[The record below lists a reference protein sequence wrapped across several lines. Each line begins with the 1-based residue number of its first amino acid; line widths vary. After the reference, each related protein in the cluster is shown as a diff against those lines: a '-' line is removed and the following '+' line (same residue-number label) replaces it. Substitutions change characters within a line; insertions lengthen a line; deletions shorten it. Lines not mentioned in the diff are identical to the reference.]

1 MSREVG
7 KGSGAQR
14 SGAAGI
20 RRWRS
25 ILLMAAVLLLGSL
38 GSYAV
43 SEVLRK
49 QAVSAWESESGQA
62 AQALTGTV
70 LGWLEESYAPV
81 AALAVLFE
89 NSDAVTETELLGA
102 AEALESRSSASFLD
116 SVAIAQPVAGDD
128 RWRVLVSN
136 DPFGPLPTGTPLAA
150 RAAVM
155 DAIQA
160 AVARA
165 GTQVLGPPFAATSG
179 DRYLSVALAV
189 ESPAGEPVVVLGLL
203 RMDELVDGL
212 FEVFGLESIGVE
224 VSGRFPTSDGLGPR
238 LDLVDIPL
246 PGTSLI
252 VHARSVSGGAELFF
266 DWHIGAEARGGAQT
280 ESASIAL
287 VTGMIGT
294 LLLAWFIGFLLRQ
307 NRIVSEKVREA
318 TLELAESEAQF
329 RAFYDLNLVGLALTS
344 PEQGWLRVNQY
355 LCDLLEY
362 TEEQLMS
369 HSWAE
374 LTYAEDRAVDAARYQ
389 RLVNNEID
397 GYELEKRLVSG
408 SGQIIPV
415 NLVVRCIRKEDQS
428 IDFVVAMVE
437 DIRKQKAAEAA
448 LLEAR
453 DMAETARDAAEQ
465 NTRAKSAFL
474 ANMSHELRTPMN
486 AIIGYSEMIE
496 EEMEEE
502 ELDSF
507 LPDVRKIKAAGKHL
521 LALINDILDL
531 SKIEAG
537 RMDLFLERFDLK
549 EMLEESAATV
559 QPLMNARD
567 LSFVT
572 RFAEGLGVV
581 RADLTKLRQALFNLL
596 SNAAKFT
603 HKGAVTLSAEREER
617 DGTPWIRIQ
626 VQDSGIGIAP
636 EKLNDVF
643 EEFTQADLTTT
654 REYGGTGLG
663 LTISRRFC
671 QMMGG
676 DISVTS
682 TPGVGSTFTIEIP
695 AVVDALEAARVSAGK
710 IADTVADE
718 PGEGTATLE
727 TEVEGDGALVLVIED
742 DAGARELLTRTLK
755 KDGYAVAEAADG
767 DTGLA
772 LAAKLRPAVITL
784 DVMMP
789 GIDGWS
795 VLRSLKAD
803 PALRDIPVVMVSMIA
818 DKGMGKAL
826 GAVDYLVKPVDKSI
840 LLRAVGRYAQSASA
854 DVLVVEDD
862 GPTRELMRRSL
873 EQLKLTVREAE
884 NGQQALDRIAES
896 VPDLVLLDLMMP
908 VMDGFEFLSR
918 LRASGDRGAQ
928 IPVIVLTAKVLTE
941 AERRLLNDSALE
953 VLSKGEDGL
962 GSVTGEIR
970 KVLRADPG
978 KPA

>member
-1 MSREVG
+1 MSG
-7 KGSGAQR
+7 IADTGSG
-14 SGAAGI
+14 G
-20 RRWRS
+20 RRPGTGGNRRRTT
-25 ILLMAAVLLLGSL
+25 ILMVAVLLLGLL
-38 GSYAV
+38 GSYLV
-43 SEVLRK
+43 SEALRK
-49 QAVSAWESESGQA
+49 QAVAAWESESGQA

-81 AALAVLFE
+81 TALSVLFE
-89 NSDAVTETELLGA
+89 NSDVVTEIELLGA

-116 SVAIAQPVAGDD
+116 SVAIVEPVADKD
-128 RWRVLVSN
+128 RWRVVVSN
-136 DPFGPLPTGTPLAA
+136 DPFGPLPMGTPLTT

-155 DAIQA
+155 EAVQV
-160 AVARA
+160 AVANP
-165 GTQVLGPPFAATSG
+165 GTQVLGPPFEAANG
-179 DRYLSVALAV
+179 HRFLSVALAV
-189 ESPAGEPVVVLGLL
+189 QSAAGQPVVVLGLL
-203 RMDELVDGL
+203 RLDQLIDGL
-212 FEVFGLESIGVE
+212 FEVFGLESVGVA
-224 VSGRFPTSDGLGPR
+224 VGGRFPTSDGLGPR

-246 PGTSLI
+246 VATSLV
-252 VHARSVSGGAELFF
+252 VHARSVSGRAELFF
-266 DWHIGAEARGGAQT
+266 DWRIGADARGGAQT
-280 ESASIAL
+280 GSATIAL
-287 VTGMIGT
+287 VTGVIGT
-294 LLLAWFIGFLLRQ
+294 LLLTWFIGFLLRQ

-344 PEQGWLRVNQY
+344 PEKGWLRVNQY

-362 TEEQLMS
+362 NEADLMS
-369 HSWAE
+369 RSWSD
-374 LTYAEDRAVDAARYQ
+374 LTHPEDLAADVAQYE

-397 GYELEKRLVSG
+397 GYELEKRFISN
-408 SGQIIPV
+408 SGQIIPA
-415 NLVVRCIRKEDQS
+415 NLVVRCIRRDDQS

-502 ELDSF
+502 ELESF
-507 LPDVRKIKAAGKHL
+507 LPDVRKIKGAGKHL

-559 QPLMNARD
+559 QPLMSARE
-567 LSFVT
+567 LSFVSH
-572 RFAEGLGVV
+572 FAEGLGVV

-603 HKGAVTLSAEREER
+603 HSGEVTLSAEREER
-617 DGTPWIRIQ
+617 DGTPWIRIK

-636 EKLNDVF
+636 EKLADVF

-676 DISVTS
+676 DITVVS
-682 TPGVGSTFTIEIP
+682 TPGEGSTFTIEIP
-695 AVVDALEAARVSAGK
+695 AVVDALEAARISAEK
-710 IADTVADE
+710 IADTVVDAPTEAKASLKTGAE
-718 PGEGTATLE
+718 PD
-727 TEVEGDGALVLVIED
+727 GDLVLVIED
-742 DAGARELLTRTLK
+742 DPNARELLARTLK

-772 LAAKLRPAVITL
+772 MAAKLRPAVITL

-789 GIDGWS
+789 GVDGWA

-840 LLRAVGRYAQSASA
+840 LLRSVGRYAHGDSG
-854 DVLVVEDD
+854 DILVVEDD

-873 EQLKLTVREAE
+873 KQLKLTVREAE

-918 LRASGDRGAQ
+918 LRAGGDRSAQ
-928 IPVIVLTAKVLTE
+928 IPVIVLTAKVLNE
-941 AERRLLNDSALE
+941 AERRLLSESALE
-953 VLSKGEDGL
+953 VLSKEEDGL
-962 GSVTGEIR
+962 SSVAGEIR
-970 KVLRADPG
+970 KALGSESG
-978 KPA
+978 KRK